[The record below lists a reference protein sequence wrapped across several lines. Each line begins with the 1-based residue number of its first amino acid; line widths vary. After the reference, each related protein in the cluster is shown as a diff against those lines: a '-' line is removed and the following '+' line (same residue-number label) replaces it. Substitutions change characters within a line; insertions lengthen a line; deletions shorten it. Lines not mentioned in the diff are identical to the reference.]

1 MSSRAEVQ
9 TSVKAETYKDT
20 QTHKHTM
27 AKQSL
32 SSEYVS
38 DSDTEETGNNEF
50 HVPHYEV
57 PKDYKKVKHLKS
69 VPTLQNSKDHE
80 LWLFKVPKGVDISKI
95 KSLPLAKDSTF
106 QIGKEN
112 FQVEL
117 DELESKD
124 NSNMAILSNSEK
136 HSDVLNIAT
145 RNDKTVSFNKIF
157 NINKTTKIPKI
168 KYDKVRVPR
177 ENVPTIEG
185 LIVRHH
191 ATGYDAEEEETKPK
205 EKSKKRKHE
214 EEEEVTVSE
223 PKKEKKDKKDKKK
236 KEKKDKKKKEKKH

>member
-1 MSSRAEVQ
+1 
-9 TSVKAETYKDT
+9 
-20 QTHKHTM
+20 M

-32 SSEYVS
+32 SNEYVS
-38 DSDTEETGNNEF
+38 DSDSEEPAHNEF

-69 VPTLQNSKDHE
+69 VSLLQDSKDHE

-95 KSLPLAKDSTF
+95 KSLPLAKDATF
-106 QIGKEN
+106 QIGKQN

-124 NSNMAILSNSEK
+124 NSNMAILSNSGK

-157 NINKTTKIPKI
+157 NINKTTKIPNI
-168 KYDKVRVPR
+168 KYEKVRVPR
-177 ENVPTIEG
+177 ENVPTVDG

-191 ATGYDAEEEETKPK
+191 ATGYDAEEESTKPK
-205 EKSKKRKHE
+205 ENSKKRKHE
-214 EEEEVTVSE
+214 EETASE
-223 PKKEKKDKKDKKK
+223 PKKEKKDKKK